1 MREKSPLSACR
12 LNRRRDGVL
21 NAIPCQARARRCR
34 GTAIRGFAGMSAFR
48 RSKIVVPMVS
58 LLTAVAFA
66 AQAQTPPPQGQ
77 GQPAQSQP
85 PAKPQVQAKPMPPHP
100 PTGVPGPKGG
110 GSSDARYA
118 RGAISPRDYGG
129 QAYRGRVAWDG

>member
-1 MREKSPLSACR
+1 
-12 LNRRRDGVL
+12 
-21 NAIPCQARARRCR
+21 
-34 GTAIRGFAGMSAFR
+34 MSASR

-85 PAKPQVQAKPMPPHP
+85 AAKPQVQAKPMPPHP
-100 PTGVPGPKGG
+100 PAGGAGPKGQG
-110 GSSDARYA
+110 SDARYA
-118 RGAISPRDYGG
+118 RGAITPRDYGG
-129 QAYRGRVAWDG
+129 QAYRGRVAWEGGRWRHEIHNGRDGWWWDVGGV